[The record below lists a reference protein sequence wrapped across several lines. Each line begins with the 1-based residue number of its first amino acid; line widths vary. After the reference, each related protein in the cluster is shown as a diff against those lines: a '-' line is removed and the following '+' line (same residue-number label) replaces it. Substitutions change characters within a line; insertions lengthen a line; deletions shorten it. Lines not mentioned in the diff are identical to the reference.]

1 MLFTS
6 GGVVMENWLILY
18 KLTLIVYFIIS
29 SIENNIEPHMMLNIV
44 GVLILYSIINICKA
58 IIKNKLLVITLLL
71 ALVILCIFA
80 CVFINPL
87 FILFL
92 PINILEINKGKFNNH
107 IVYLIFFSLLFI
119 FYKSDILNEILLSC
133 CTSFIL
139 YELISR
145 SNIKI
150 NKLLELND
158 SLKEKNENLITKMQK
173 NEEYESQIIYTSKL
187 EERNK
192 IAQEI
197 HDKLGHTI
205 SANILQL
212 EASKLIMSGDQ
223 EKAKVMIQNTIDSLR
238 LGMESIR
245 STLKNIKP
253 PIEQMGINKIKLL
266 VSSFSK
272 KSGIKATI
280 FYEGN
285 IDIITYV
292 QWKVLYDNISEALTN
307 ASKYSMA
314 KNLSVKIQVLNKLVK
329 TEIKDDGKGC
339 MNYSKGIGI
348 MGMEERTQNINGK
361 LIVDGS
367 DGFSVIILFR
377 IT

>member
-1 MLFTS
+1 
-6 GGVVMENWLILY
+6 MENWLMLN
-18 KLTLIVYFIIS
+18 KLTFIIYFVISYIQDKTQGWS
-29 SIENNIEPHMMLNIV
+29 SMKV
-44 GVLILYSIINICKA
+44 VLVLLLYAILNICKA
-58 IIKNKLLVITLLL
+58 IFHDKRLKEILLL
-71 ALVILCIFA
+71 TSVILCSIA
-80 CVFINPL
+80 YLFINPL
-87 FILFL
+87 FIIFVPL
-92 PINILEINKGKFNNH
+92 NILEINQRRFDNRL
-107 IVYLIFFSLLFI
+107 VFLIFV
-119 FYKSDILNEILLSC
+119 ILLVFFEKSYIHNELLLVASF
-133 CTSFIL
+133 SFIL

-145 SNIKI
+145 SSIKI

-158 SLKEKNENLITKMQK
+158 SLKEKNENLITKMQN

-187 EERNK
+187 QERNK

-205 SANILQL
+205 SGNILQL
-212 EASKLIMSGDQ
+212 EAAKLIMGGDQ
-223 EKAKVMIQNTIDSLR
+223 EKAKTMLQNAIDSLR

-253 PIEQMGINKIKLL
+253 PIEQMGINKVKLL
-266 VSSFSK
+266 ISSFSK
-272 KSGIKATI
+272 KSGIKAAI

-339 MNYSKGIGI
+339 MNYSKGLGI
-348 MGMEERTQNINGK
+348 RGMEERTQNINGK

-367 DGFSVIILFR
+367 DGFSVIILFL